1 MFSIVHVFLWSILAI
16 PFPPQIANN
25 MFLTLF
31 FSDGLTLHST
41 RLSLDNL
48 DFPHPPLCKGDED
61 DDEDEEGDEDDND
74 DNDHEGDYDCDDEN
88 NFVTVSPRDHS
99 NVQ

>member
-1 MFSIVHVFLWSILAI
+1 
-16 PFPPQIANN
+16 

-61 DDEDEEGDEDDND
+61 DDEDEEGDDDDKD

-88 NFVTVSPRDHS
+88 NFVTVSPRDLT